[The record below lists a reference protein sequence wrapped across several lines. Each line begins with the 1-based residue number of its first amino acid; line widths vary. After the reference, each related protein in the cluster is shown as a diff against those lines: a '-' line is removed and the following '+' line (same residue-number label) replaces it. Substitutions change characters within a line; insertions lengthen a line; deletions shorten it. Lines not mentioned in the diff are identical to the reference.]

1 MSEVNL
7 CPKACLK
14 RNCLHWAQKQK
25 FRNEFMKKKCFK
37 GHNCLHWAQICEF
50 TVINIVHCLKI
61 QFEQVVNLCPTV
73 I

>member
-1 MSEVNL
+1 M
-7 CPKACLK
+7 PKSMFKAKLFTLGTK
-14 RNCLHWAQKQK
+14 IEIQKWIY
-25 FRNEFMKKKCFK
+25 EKKCFK